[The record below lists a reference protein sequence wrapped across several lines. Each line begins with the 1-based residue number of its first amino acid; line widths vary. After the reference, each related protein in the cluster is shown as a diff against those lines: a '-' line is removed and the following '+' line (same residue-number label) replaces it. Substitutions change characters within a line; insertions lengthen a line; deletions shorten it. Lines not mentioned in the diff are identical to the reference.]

1 MMWIVLEA
9 TLDTTVRFLVNMT
22 LLSLVLGI
30 ANVVRGKPLLE
41 ISWRR
46 VALWSLVICALML
59 FSSVDRYRDLYLS
72 IGADKNVSEVSEEL
86 LIETKRAVL
95 GPASLS
101 PDLHARF
108 WSMWRSEGYSADE
121 TRLLVDNFLCN
132 APAMDL
138 QLLFWSD
145 VLVTLQTGKPFTSPE
160 RASLEAEHFSENSF
174 VDENRQNIEKI
185 AVGEPIESQG
195 MALVVTEDYARLI
208 YLELKEGRLLADE
221 KCALLRD
228 PRAFD

>member
-1 MMWIVLEA
+1 M
-9 TLDTTVRFLVNMT
+9 LVN
-22 LLSLVLGI
+22 S
-30 ANVVRGKPLLE
+30 
-41 ISWRR
+41 
-46 VALWSLVICALML
+46 
-59 FSSVDRYRDLYLS
+59 FDRYRDLYFKT
-72 IGADKNVSEVSEEL
+72 GADKNVAEVSEEL

-108 WSMWRSEGYSADE
+108 WSMWRSVGYSEDE
-121 TRLLVDNFLCN
+121 TRLLVGNFLCN

-160 RASLEAEHFSENSF
+160 RASLEAGDFSESSF
-174 VDENRQNIEKI
+174 VDRNRRNIEKI